1 MKGVIDTLRTD
12 GINLIGLGL
21 DARHHGS
28 LEAIFDVIQSLRAE
42 GLWVRLLFLQAAH
55 SELLRRFAE
64 ARRPHP
70 LASEGHSLEESISL
84 ESKRLTPLAE
94 QSRRIDT
101 TSLRPN
107 ALRAE
112 VKAFASA
119 DPQRLSLF
127 IFSFGFK
134 YGLPQEA
141 DFVFDVRFL
150 PNPYYDPVLRPLNG
164 KDKAIAEF
172 LEAQPM
178 TQKILDDLFHLI
190 SRWLPSFIDDHRH
203 VLSIAIGC
211 TGGQHRSV
219 YLAEQLAKKL
229 GSLHPTWVVHRSLES

>member
-1 MKGVIDTLRTD
+1 MR
-12 GINLIGLGL
+12 IGLGI
-21 DARHHGS
+21 DARHHGA
-28 LEAIFDVIQSLRAE
+28 LEAIFEVIQTLRAE
-42 GLWVRLLFLQAAH
+42 GVWVRLLFLEAAN

-70 LASEGHSLEESISL
+70 LASEGHSLAESIEL
-84 ESKRLTPLAE
+84 ERKKLGPLAE

-112 VKAFASA
+112 VKAFSTA

-134 YGLPQEA
+134 YGIPQES

-150 PNPYYDPVLRPLNG
+150 PNPYYDPALRPLNG
-164 KDKAIAEF
+164 RDEAIAAF

-178 TQKILDDLFHLI
+178 TKKVLDDLFDLI
-190 SRWLPSFIDDHRH
+190 SGWLPEFIRDHRH

-219 YLAEQLAKKL
+219 YLAEQLAIKL
-229 GSLHPTWVVHRSLES
+229 RPLHPTWVVHRSLES